1 MTTIAIDK
9 HTHKDAKTLCK
20 TYELNLGEL
29 VQHSVVYFKKTGI
42 NPSQADNE
50 SPHKVL
56 KELEKRIGQVVAF
69 IKTHEQEKLNPLLEH
84 LIIISRQLD
93 DTIKILPTVEH
104 FKKVTTNVDKYIAAI
119 KDNHTKQVALLKEE
133 QQKINQQNQTE
144 RNTLTSA
151 LNNLT
156 KAFNTLQAGQKE
168 INNTIETKL
177 RKNLLGK

>member
-1 MTTIAIDK
+1 MTNIAVDY
-9 HTHKDAKTLCK
+9 HTHKNAKILCK
-20 TYELNLGEL
+20 THELTLGEL

-42 NPSQADNE
+42 NPSQADTE
-50 SPHKVL
+50 SPYKAI
-56 KELEKRIGQVVAF
+56 KELDKHVGHLVAL
-69 IKTHEQEKLNPLLEH
+69 IKTQEEKKLNPLLEH

-93 DTIKILPTVEH
+93 DAIKILPTVED

-151 LNNLT
+151 LSNLT

-168 INNTIETKL
+168 INDTIQTKL

>member
-9 HTHKDAKTLCK
+9 NTHKGAKTLCK
-20 TYELNLGEL
+20 AYELNLGEL

-104 FKKVTTNVDKYIAAI
+104 FNNMKDAAN
-119 KDNHTKQVALLKEE
+119 KHAALLIESHKKQIAVLQKS
-133 QQKINQQNQTE
+133 QQEINQQNQTE

-168 INNTIETKL
+168 INDTIEAKL

>member
-9 HTHKDAKTLCK
+9 HTHKDAKILCK
-20 TYELNLGEL
+20 AYELNLGEL